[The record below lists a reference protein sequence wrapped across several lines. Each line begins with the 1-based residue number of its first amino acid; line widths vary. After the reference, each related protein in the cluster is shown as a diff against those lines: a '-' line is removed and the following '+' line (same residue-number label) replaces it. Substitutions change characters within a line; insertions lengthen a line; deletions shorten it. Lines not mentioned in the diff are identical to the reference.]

1 MREFQILKPVT
12 LLSGIV
18 ALSQEQ
24 AEARSAKIEA
34 IGGGLYTIIKKI
46 QFKAGE
52 TLSYD
57 GTIDKSFALALG
69 EEPQTKELET
79 DETGDPDG
87 ETSGE
92 DFLTVKALGEKLNLS
107 VKETCELL
115 ADYDVQASVWNAK
128 VPKETAE
135 LVILENPPG
144 EG

>member
-57 GTIDKSFALALG
+57 GTIDKSHALALG
-69 EEPQTKELET
+69 DEPQAEELET
-79 DETGDPDG
+79 DETG

-144 EG
+144 EV